1 MIDKRKA
8 NLNKKK
14 QWIKFLLVLIPYLL
28 FLYWVKSW
36 LGLLVVPFIYDV
48 YFTKK
53 INWQWWK
60 DREGPIR
67 FIMSWVDAIVFALV
81 AVYFINLFFFQNYVI
96 PSSSLEKSLLRG
108 DYLFVSKLSYG
119 PRIPQTPL
127 TMPLTQHTLPIF
139 GTKSYIEWPHW
150 DYRRVK
156 GFGNVELNDIV
167 VFNYPAGDSVM
178 RAERYQA
185 QDYYQAC
192 YQLGGGLNIQADS
205 LAPQGQWDL
214 YHAILQNG
222 ANMIK
227 SNPVE
232 YGDVFSRPTD
242 RRENYV
248 KRCVGLPGQTL
259 EIKNKTVYLDGKPN
273 KEPDNVQ
280 YTYLVRLNQEIP
292 EELMVE
298 LGITNEDLEHP
309 VMERWET
316 NADGQNVV
324 IKYRVIPMTKATYE
338 ALKKRPDIVSEIK
351 IVTDADNLDS
361 GKVYPLTGH
370 HHWTRDNYGPVVIP
384 AKGQTIKLDMNNIA
398 VYERPIRIYEDN
410 KLEVKDGKIYI
421 NDKEANSYTFKMDYY
436 WMMGDN
442 RHNSLDSR
450 YWGFVPEDHVV
461 GKPIF
466 IWLSLRPAGEVGPK
480 IRWGRLFNCVDNI
493 K

>member
-1 MIDKRKA
+1 M
-8 NLNKKK
+8 
-14 QWIKFLLVLIPYLL
+14 
-28 FLYWVKSW
+28 
-36 LGLLVVPFIYDV
+36 GLLVVPFIYDV

-108 DYLFVSKLSYG
+108 DYLFVSKISYG
-119 PRIPQTPL
+119 PRIPETPL
-127 TMPLTQHTLPIF
+127 TVPLTQHTLPF
-139 GTKSYIEWPHW
+139 GDIKSYIEWPHW

-178 RAERYQA
+178 RADRYQA

-192 YQLGGGLNIQADS
+192 YQAGGGLNMQVADS
-205 LAPQGQWDL
+205 LPSQDKWDF
-214 YHAILQNG
+214 YHAVLNYG
-222 ANMIK
+222 ADMIK
-227 SNPVE
+227 ANPVE

-248 KRCVGLPGQTL
+248 KRCVGLPGQKL
-259 EIKNKTVYLDGKPN
+259 EIRDKIVYLDDKPN
-273 KEPDNVQ
+273 KEPDKVQ
-280 YTYLVRLNQEIP
+280 YTYKIKLNSNISIEDFP
-292 EELMVE
+292 EDLMEELE
-298 LGITNEDLEHP
+298 ITNEDLGRGNYPPRVTDNKEY
-309 VMERWET
+309 
-316 NADGQNVV
+316 VV
-324 IKYRVIPMTKATYE
+324 PMIKHAAE
-338 ALKKRPDIVSEIK
+338 ELKKRTDIVSSVE
-351 IVTDADNLDS
+351 IVTDADHLDNY
-361 GKVYPLTGH
+361 KLYPLTGH

-384 AKGQTIKLDMNNIA
+384 AKGQTIQLNMDNIA
-398 VYERPIRIYEDN
+398 VYERPIRVYEEND
-410 KLEVKDGKIYI
+410 LEVKGGKIYI
-421 NDKEANSYTFKMDYY
+421 NGKEATNYTFKMDYY

-466 IWLSLRPAGEVGPK
+466 IWLSLRPSGEVGPK
-480 IRWGRLFNCVDNI
+480 VRWGRLFNCVDNI